1 MSRSKSAVELC
12 ALLVDETYG
21 ELTSRIYTMLLR
33 RGRLSVKNLVKHTRL
48 SPRAIK
54 GGLAVLI
61 QQGLVF
67 HNRDSEG
74 DTFYEANHDAA
85 YGLARSGKIMEVVES
100 RFGTFARDVMQNLFL
115 LGHTRI
121 SDLAAVYDSGPQ
133 LHPKHKTNGH
143 ATTNGTNGV
152 NGHDKEHPTTGPLH
166 TVLAHLLQSGMVEIV
181 VESMLRSPTDLYS
194 KIEREVEETFYQ
206 GGTKGLKQK
215 EEMKLKIQARL
226 DSARIEGQNL
236 WQMKGKKRMANGDHN
251 GTNGNHK
258 RRRLSNGNC
267 DTAKDLYEDDGT
279 RLDPTLVIRVNYEK
293 CTVAL
298 RNQVLVS
305 FARDRIGET
314 TSLIYAAGLRLL
326 EDKIPRCRTNSN
338 LEDVP
343 DGPSFTTMQLTAALD
358 KYINAGAGIGKAPG
372 EKTKEGKPAKP
383 RGGDGDVSMDDPDSE
398 DETIA
403 NGESHAIGAVDDT
416 DPFADAPAK
425 PAKRPKVTFQD
436 RPEPV
441 VSDRSENRM
450 QQVKNHLQL
459 LESDDCRFLRKCGSS
474 GQGEWTVDF
483 ERIIEHMQQAE
494 LDTMML
500 ENFGVFGHR
509 LARMLKKFG
518 KLDEKQLPNLALM
531 KQKDV
536 RTKLAEMQMAG
547 VVDIQEVPR
556 DAGRQNPNRIIFLWF
571 FDTERV
577 ATMILEN
584 AYKMMSRCLQRLDF
598 ERRNAADIITLTLR
612 TDMLE
617 QDPEKYLD
625 ASQLNLYQ
633 IWRTKEESLLGQ
645 ILRLD
650 QLVGIFRD
658 F

>member
-21 ELTSRIYTMLLR
+21 ELTSRIFTMLLR
-33 RGRLSVKNLVKHTRL
+33 RGRLTVMNMVKYTRL
-48 SPRAIK
+48 SPRAVK
-54 GGLAVLI
+54 HGLAVLI

-67 HNRDSEG
+67 HNRDSDG
-74 DTFYEANHDAA
+74 STFYEANHDAA
-85 YGLARSGKIMEVVES
+85 YGLARSGKIMEAVES

-121 SDLAAVYDSGPQ
+121 SDLAAVYESGSEAHTNGQ
-133 LHPKHKTNGH
+133 VNGH
-143 ATTNGTNGV
+143 ATTNGV
-152 NGHDKEHPTTGPLH
+152 NGHDKEHRTTGPLH
-166 TVLAHLLQSGMVEIV
+166 TVLAHLLQAGMVEPV
-181 VESMLRSPTDLYS
+181 LESMLRSPTDLYS
-194 KIEREVEETFYQ
+194 KIEREIEQAFFPE
-206 GGTKGLKQK
+206 GTKGIKQK
-215 EEMKLKIQARL
+215 EEMRHKIQARL
-226 DSARIEGQNL
+226 DSARTEGQNR

-251 GTNGNHK
+251 GTNGSHK
-258 RRRLSNGNC
+258 RRRLSSGSS
-267 DTAKDLYEDDGT
+267 DVVAGDHLYDDDGT
-279 RLDPTLVIRVNYEK
+279 RLEPNLVVRINYEK

-298 RNQVLVS
+298 RNQVLVT
-305 FARDRIGET
+305 FAHDRIGET
-314 TSLIYAAGLRLL
+314 TSLIYAAGLKLL
-326 EDKIPRCRTNSN
+326 EDKIPRCRSESN
-338 LEDVP
+338 LEDQP
-343 DGPSFTTMQLTAALD
+343 DGPSFTTMQLTAVLSKA
-358 KYINAGAGIGKAPG
+358 INAGAGIGKAPG
-372 EKTKEGKPAKP
+372 EKAAKRSKTKSK
-383 RGGDGDVSMDDPDSE
+383 GGDGDVSMDDHESDE
-398 DETIA
+398 DTIV
-403 NGESHAIGAVDDT
+403 NGDSHASGTIDDN
-416 DPFADAPAK
+416 DPFADEPPK
-425 PAKRPKVTFQD
+425 PAKRPRVTFQD
-436 RPEPV
+436 RPEPDAP
-441 VSDRSENRM
+441 DRSENRM

-459 LESDDCRFLRKCGSS
+459 LESDDCRFLRKCGNS

-483 ERIIEHMQQAE
+483 ERIIEHMQQSE
-494 LDTMML
+494 LDTMLL
-500 ENFGVFGHR
+500 ENFGTFGHR
-509 LARMLKKFG
+509 LARMLRKFG

-571 FDTERV
+571 FDNDRV

-598 ERRNAADIITLTLR
+598 ERRNVADVIALTLR
-612 TDMLE
+612 TDMLD
-617 QDPEKYLD
+617 QDPETYLD
-625 ASQLNLYQ
+625 PSQLNSYQ

>member
-1 MSRSKSAVELC
+1 MSRSKAAVELC

-21 ELTSRIYTMLLR
+21 ELTSRIFTMLLR
-33 RGRLSVKNLVKHTRL
+33 RGRLTVRDLLKHTRL
-48 SPRAIK
+48 IPRNIK
-54 GGLAVLI
+54 CGLAVLI

-74 DTFYEANHDAA
+74 TTFYEANHDAA
-85 YGLARSGKIMEVVES
+85 YGLARTGKIMEAVES
-100 RFGTFARDVMQNLFL
+100 RFGTFARDVMQNLFM
-115 LGHTRI
+115 LGHTSI
-121 SDLAAVYDSGPQ
+121 SDLAAVFESGSQ
-133 LHPKHKTNGH
+133 LQTKPKVNGH
-143 ATTNGTNGV
+143 ATTNGV
-152 NGHDKEHPTTGPLH
+152 NGHDKEHRTTGPLH
-166 TVLAHLLQSGMVEIV
+166 TMLAHMLQAGMVEVV

-194 KIEREVEETFYQ
+194 KIEKEVEETFYQ

-215 EEMKLKIQARL
+215 EEMKLKIQARMN
-226 DSARIEGQNL
+226 SARIEGQSL
-236 WQMKGKKRMANGDHN
+236 WQMKGKKRMASGDLNGI
-251 GTNGNHK
+251 NGNHK

-267 DTAKDLYEDDGT
+267 DNAYGDHLYEDDGT
-279 RLDPTLVIRVNYEK
+279 RLDPNLVLRINYEK
-293 CTVAL
+293 CTVVL
-298 RNQVLVS
+298 RNQVLVT

-314 TSLIYAAGLRLL
+314 TSLIYAAGLKLL

-338 LEDVP
+338 LEEAP
-343 DGPSFTTMQLTAALD
+343 DGPSFTTMQLTASLD
-358 KYINAGAGIGKAPG
+358 RYINTGAGIGKAPAG
-372 EKTKEGKPAKP
+372 KTTDGKLAKQIA
-383 RGGDGDVSMDDPDSE
+383 GDGDISMDDPDSDE
-398 DETIA
+398 ETIA
-403 NGESHAIGAVDDT
+403 NGALHTAGTVDDG
-416 DPFADAPAK
+416 DPFSDAATK

-436 RPEPV
+436 RLEPV
-441 VSDRSENRM
+441 VADRSENRM

-459 LESDDCRFLRKCGSS
+459 LESDDCKFLRKCGSS

-483 ERIIEHMQQAE
+483 ERIIEHMQRTE

-556 DAGRQNPNRIIFLWF
+556 DVGRQNPNRIIFLWF
-571 FDTERV
+571 FDDNRV

-584 AYKMMSRCLQRLDF
+584 TYKMMSRCLQRLDF
-598 ERRNAADIITLTLR
+598 ERRNLADIIALTLR

-617 QDPEKYLD
+617 QDPATYLD
-625 ASQLNLYQ
+625 ASQLNRYQ
-633 IWRTKEESLLGQ
+633 AWRTKEEILLGQ